1 MYAAIDIGT
10 NSVRLLLYDE
20 KTGEKRKF
28 LSTTR
33 IGEGLVSS
41 GVLSVPGMERTHR
54 AIIDYYSYA
63 LEQGAQLPIYCYATS
78 AVRQAANGPEFMN
91 MLRGKQG
98 LIAEIISG
106 EAEAEY
112 GFLGAIGHGSG
123 VVMDIGGGST
133 EFIAGQDG
141 KILRSGSAL
150 LGCVSSLERCVQ
162 EDPPTGGEI
171 DTLRAYIRERAVPLC
186 RQVLEDRSPSAIT
199 GIGGTVT
206 QLAMILTGAEFYTPE
221 LINGM
226 RISRDQLEELMQRLI
241 SMDLKT
247 RKALPGMD
255 PNRADVIVSGG
266 LITLEMLL
274 AAGCKTLVVCDD
286 DGLDG
291 YLLCRVAESG

>member
-1 MYAAIDIGT
+1 
-10 NSVRLLLYDE
+10 
-20 KTGEKRKF
+20 
-28 LSTTR
+28 
-33 IGEGLVSS
+33 
-41 GVLSVPGMERTHR
+41 
-54 AIIDYYSYA
+54 
-63 LEQGAQLPIYCYATS
+63 
-78 AVRQAANGPEFMN
+78 
-91 MLRGKQG
+91 
-98 LIAEIISG
+98 
-106 EAEAEY
+106 
-112 GFLGAIGHGSG
+112 
-123 VVMDIGGGST
+123 MDIGGGST

-199 GIGGTVT
+199 GIGGTAT

-291 YLLCRVAESG
+291 YLFVSGGGKRLNRMEEGRCFVPFFTGKKWLTSQRLSGIINFASRGRAVW